1 MKKIKNV
8 LAILLLGVF
17 TMAMIKCV
25 KEEDSVLKSKNS
37 ELEIRSTNCLPNPAP
52 GCLQYDV
59 FLEKIQ
65 LPGYPGC
72 DFWISYRYQ
81 KCFSNGLVTFNIGDV
96 VIAKHNCKK
105 FWDDLNAVIG
115 NGTVEQFWIGINKL
129 LYKYVT
135 DKYMNTMN
143 PDQILSLAVNY
154 HIAACKKMCTDET
167 REDPLAPYVASYIHC
182 GDKCCALYTYYTV
195 VNGKW
200 TLLYKTLVPATDP
213 CIPTV
218 ESCPT
223 RISTECIV
231 QCGSL
236 DFLP

>member
-1 MKKIKNV
+1 MRNIKFISIF
-8 LAILLLGVF
+8 ILLCGF
-17 TMAMIKCV
+17 TFALVQCTKDNI
-25 KEEDSVLKSKNS
+25 EAKNNEPL
-37 ELEIRSTNCLPNPAP
+37 ELRSTNCLPDPVP
-52 GCLQYDV
+52 GCSQYDV
-59 FLEKIQ
+59 LLEKIQ

-72 DFWISYRYQ
+72 DFWINYKYQ

-105 FWDDLNAVIG
+105 FWDDLNAAIA

-129 LYKYVT
+129 LYKLVT
-135 DKYMNTMN
+135 EKLINTVPIN
-143 PDQILSLAVNY
+143 QVLALAVNY
-154 HIAACKKMCTDET
+154 HIAACSKLCTEERRD
-167 REDPLAPYVASYIHC
+167 DPLGPYIAYYIHC

-200 TLLYKTLVPATDP
+200 VLLHKTLVPASDP
-213 CIPTV
+213 CVPTA
-218 ESCPT
+218 ETCQT
-223 RISTECIV
+223 RVSTDCIV